1 MNNQTIRQKWEIMK
15 GPTKN
20 PESKNIVI
28 ETKMTTNSLQ
38 IDHTQL
44 KRTVG
49 SKLGRQEEITRMPH
63 RYMKKYLNFQILE
76 KY

>member
-44 KRTVG
+44 KRRVG
-49 SKLGRQEEITRMPH
+49 SKLGRQVQ
-63 RYMKKYLNFQILE
+63 LNSYGPGTGLGVGNILMI
-76 KY
+76 KI